1 MGALKEF
8 DLTGKAAIVIGGGR
22 GIGKGIALTLAE
34 AGADVLAVAR
44 TESEVLQTAEEVQR
58 LGVKGMGIRADATN
72 PEEVDQIV
80 EAALSQ
86 WGRID
91 ILVNSTG
98 GALVRKPLVPLP
110 DASPSWARDLKEFD
124 TVTTKEEWSS
134 MMDANLLGTFLATRA
149 VGPHMIE
156 QRKGKVINITSMT
169 GAKGYPYHVLYCVTK
184 AGGIMFTRS
193 LALEWAPYHINVN
206 AIAPG
211 YLATQMTDI
220 YMQDEPMKQRF
231 IGSIPVGRLCEPREV
246 GLLAVYLASEA
257 SDYMTGQTIF
267 LDGGMT
273 A

>member
-1 MGALKEF
+1 MF
-8 DLTGKAAIVIGGGR
+8 W
-22 GIGKGIALTLAE
+22 
-34 AGADVLAVAR
+34 
-44 TESEVLQTAEEVQR
+44 
-58 LGVKGMGIRADATN
+58 
-72 PEEVDQIV
+72 P
-80 EAALSQ
+80 
-86 WGRID
+86 
-91 ILVNSTG
+91 
-98 GALVRKPLVPLP
+98 
-110 DASPSWARDLKEFD
+110 SPMYR
-124 TVTTKEEWSS
+124 
-134 MMDANLLGTFLATRA
+134 TFLATRA

-231 IGSIPVGRLCEPREV
+231 IGSIPAGRLCEPREV

>member
-1 MGALKEF
+1 MLKEF
-8 DLTGKAAIVIGGGR
+8 DLTGKAAIVMGGGR

-58 LGVKGMGIRADATN
+58 LGVKGLGLRADATN
-72 PEEVDQIV
+72 AEEVNQVV
-80 EAALSQ
+80 EAALSH

-91 ILVNSTG
+91 ILVNSAG

-110 DASPSWARDLKEFD
+110 AASPPWAKDLQDFN
-124 TVTTKEEWSS
+124 TITTEDEWNS
-134 MMDANLLGTFLATRA
+134 MMDANLLCTFLATRA

-156 QRKGKVINITSMT
+156 QRKGKVINISSMT

-184 AGGIMFTRS
+184 AGGMMFTQS
-193 LALEWAPYHINVN
+193 LALEWAPYHVNVN

-220 YMQDEPMKQRF
+220 YMQDEPMTRRF
-231 IGSIPVGRLCEPREV
+231 VGAIPLGRLCEPREV

>member
-1 MGALKEF
+1 MKEF
-8 DLTGKAAIVIGGGR
+8 DLTRKAAIVMGSGR

-44 TESEVLQTAEEVQR
+44 TESEVLQTAEEVER

-72 PEEVDQIV
+72 PEEVDQVV

-110 DASPSWARDLKEFD
+110 DASPSWARDLKEFG
-124 TVTTKEEWSS
+124 TITTEEEWSS
-134 MMDANLLGTFLATRA
+134 MMDANLLCTFLATRA

-231 IGSIPVGRLCEPREV
+231 IGSIPIGRLCEPREV

-257 SDYMTGQTIF
+257 SDYLTGQTIF

>member
-1 MGALKEF
+1 MKEF
-8 DLTGKAAIVIGGGR
+8 DLTGKAAIVMGGGR

-44 TESEVLQTAEEVQR
+44 TEPEVLQTAEEVQG

-72 PEEVDQIV
+72 PEEVDQVV
-80 EAALSQ
+80 EAALSL

-110 DASPSWARDLKEFD
+110 DASPSWARDLKEFGAI
-124 TVTTKEEWSS
+124 TTEEEWKG

-231 IGSIPVGRLCEPREV
+231 IGSIPIGRLCEPREV

>member
-1 MGALKEF
+1 MLKEF
-8 DLTGKAAIVIGGGR
+8 DLTGKAAIVMGGGR

-58 LGVKGMGIRADATN
+58 FGVKGMGIRADATN
-72 PEEVDQIV
+72 SEEVDQIV

-110 DASPSWARDLKEFD
+110 DASPSWARDLKEFS
-124 TVTTKEEWSS
+124 TITTEEEWSS
-134 MMDANLLGTFLATRA
+134 MMDANLLCTFLATRA